1 MRTLITLNGWWGFF
15 FRRNIQIPAFI
26 TISMAVFVTAR
37 YVAILSYVEQP
48 DVLKTPKR
56 VKRLYGHVFP
66 IHLKRAS
73 LRGASYLD

>member
-1 MRTLITLNGWWGFF
+1 
-15 FRRNIQIPAFI
+15 
-26 TISMAVFVTAR
+26 MAVFVTAR

-48 DVLKTPKR
+48 DVLETPKR

-73 LRGASYLD
+73 LRGASYLN